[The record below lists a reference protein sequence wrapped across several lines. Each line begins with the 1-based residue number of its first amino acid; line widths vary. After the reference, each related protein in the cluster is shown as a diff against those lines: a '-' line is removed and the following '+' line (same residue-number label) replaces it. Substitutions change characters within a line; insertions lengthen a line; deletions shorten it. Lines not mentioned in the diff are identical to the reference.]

1 MGVFNVI
8 AYCVCT
14 ALRLLVGFMGT
25 AIFIRALLSWF
36 LIDEDSFL
44 PRLLFA
50 LTEPVILP
58 VRLLLSRFGMGED
71 SPVDFSP
78 MITMILLMLIEVFLP
93 VITL

>member
-1 MGVFNVI
+1 MTVVL
-8 AYCVCT
+8 YCICT
-14 ALRLLVGFMGT
+14 ALRLLVGLMET
-25 AIFIRALLSWF
+25 LIFIRALLSWF
-36 LIDEDSFL
+36 PIDEDSFL

-71 SPVDFSP
+71 SPMDFSP
-78 MITMILLMLIEVFLP
+78 MITMILLMLIGMFLP